1 MPESPSFIPVRSLDD
16 PRIADFRNVKD
27 RDLAG
32 RRGVFIAEGDLVVRR
47 LLAES
52 PLKTRAVLVN
62 PQRAASM
69 REALEVAAAEDTP
82 IYVAEQPVFDEI
94 AGFHIHRGV
103 LAAGE
108 RPAER
113 DVRDLVSELPERTTV
128 VVLEDLANHDNVGG
142 VFRCAA
148 AFGAGAVVLT
158 DRCADPLYRKATR
171 VSIGATLTTPFAR
184 CARITDAL
192 DALHEFGFETL
203 ALTPS
208 AQAPEIRDWSGAS
221 TPRQRVAIVL
231 GAEGPGLSR
240 RAFDRARHSVRL
252 GRMVGADSLNV
263 VVAAGIAL
271 HALQR

>member
-1 MPESPSFIPVRSLDD
+1 MPLDPAFIPIHDLAD
-16 PRIADFRNVKD
+16 PRVAAFRNVKD

-47 LLAES
+47 LLTES
-52 PLKTRAVLVN
+52 PLRSQAVLVN

-69 REALEVAAAEDTP
+69 GEALRDAATRLP
-82 IYVAEQPVFDEI
+82 VYVAEQDVFDGI

-103 LAAGE
+103 LAVGE
-108 RPAER
+108 RPAPR
-113 DVRDLVSELPERTTV
+113 APADVLGALPDRATV
-128 VVLEDLANHDNVGG
+128 VVLEDLTNHDNVGG

-148 AFGAGAVVLT
+148 AFGAGAVLMT
-158 DRCADPLYRKATR
+158 ERCADPLYRKAIR
-171 VSIGATLTTPFAR
+171 VSIGAALTVPFATS
-184 CARITDAL
+184 ARITDL
-192 DALHEFGFETL
+192 IDALHASGFETL

-208 AQAPEIRDWSGAS
+208 PNAPEIREWIRDS
-221 TPRQRVAIVL
+221 TSPRRIALML

-240 RAFDRARHSVRL
+240 RAQSSAHHSVRL

-271 HALQR
+271 HALQD